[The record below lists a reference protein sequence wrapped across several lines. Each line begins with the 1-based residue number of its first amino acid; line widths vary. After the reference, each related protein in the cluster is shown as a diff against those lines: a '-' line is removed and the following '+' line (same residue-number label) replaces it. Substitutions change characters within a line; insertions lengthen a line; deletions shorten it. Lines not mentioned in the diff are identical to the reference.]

1 VGSTNREKCQEL
13 NKARPGSVSINCDK
27 SSLVSGHPGR
37 SPGDPSTGQFLRGV
51 SVSLR
56 PYPVRPRRKSAVPP
70 ALEYS
75 DALKLEGPS
84 GTIVFPDAVGHRC
97 AGAHKEN
104 TCGGRFLVAGVEAE
118 L

>member
-1 VGSTNREKCQEL
+1 M
-13 NKARPGSVSINCDK
+13 
-27 SSLVSGHPGR
+27 
-37 SPGDPSTGQFLRGV
+37 
-51 SVSLR
+51 
-56 PYPVRPRRKSAVPP
+56 RPRRKSAVPP

>member
-1 VGSTNREKCQEL
+1 MGSRCLCAHIPCALVER
-13 NKARPGSVSINCDK
+13 ARC
-27 SSLVSGHPGR
+27 
-37 SPGDPSTGQFLRGV
+37 
-51 SVSLR
+51 
-56 PYPVRPRRKSAVPP
+56 PP

-97 AGAHKEN
+97 AGAHEES
-104 TCGGRFLVAGVEAE
+104 TCGGGFLVAGVEAE